1 MVNCK
6 WKRRREFAPAQ
17 DETRHARKRDEAEPT
32 LAIGHRRENRPHKQQ
47 AKNTT
52 GLKPAW
58 NGDLRAQ
65 SAATQ
70 GRRALQI
77 YALEEGRIDWLVAS

>member
-1 MVNCK
+1 
-6 WKRRREFAPAQ
+6 
-17 DETRHARKRDEAEPT
+17 
-32 LAIGHRRENRPHKQQ
+32 
-47 AKNTT
+47 T

-70 GRRALQI
+70 ERRALQI
-77 YALEEGRIDWLVAS
+77 DTLGEGRVDWLVAS